1 MVAKSMKRVM
11 IVDALNAYFR
21 AFIVNPSLSVHGQPI
36 GGLKG
41 FLGILQKLC
50 RDIKPDSVVVVW
62 DGPGGSRK
70 RRQQNKNYK
79 EGRKPIR
86 VNRPTN
92 LSIEEQQANMAWQ
105 QIRLV
110 EYLNELPVIQFRFD
124 EIEADDV
131 IAYLTR
137 TEQYAG
143 WEKVIVSNDKDFI
156 QLCDDETVLWRPT
169 QKVVHNKNNIVED
182 FDIHPRNFAVA
193 RAIAGDPS
201 DNLVGVPR
209 AGLKSIAK
217 NFNFLREDKD
227 VTLQE
232 IFTFCENIDSKA
244 KFFSNVLEH
253 QDIVI
258 SNYKLMQ
265 LYAPAISLQ
274 SQEKVHF
281 ALNNFEFDY
290 NKTEIIR
297 MMNQDGF
304 GVFNWEDLHATMNK
318 ICVDKALRKG

>member
-1 MVAKSMKRVM
+1 MKRVM

-21 AFIVNPSLSVHGQPI
+21 AFIVNPSISIHGQPI

-41 FLGILQKLC
+41 FLSILQKLC
-50 RDIKPDSVVVVW
+50 RDINPDSIVIVW

-86 VNRPTN
+86 VNRPNN
-92 LSIEEQQANMAWQ
+92 LTPEEQRENMVWQ
-105 QIRLV
+105 QVRLI

-131 IAYLTR
+131 ISYVSRLPHY
-137 TEQYAG
+137 EG
-143 WEKVIVSNDKDFI
+143 WQKVIVSNDKDFI
-156 QLCDDETVLWRPT
+156 QLCDDETVLFRPT
-169 QKVVHNKNNIVED
+169 QKVVHNKMNIVEQ

-193 RAIAGDPS
+193 RAIAGDAS

-217 NFNFLREDKD
+217 NLNFLREDKD
-227 VTLQE
+227 VTLHE
-232 IFTFCENIDSKA
+232 VFDFCENTESKA

-253 QDIVI
+253 KDIVI

-274 SQEKVHF
+274 SQEKVHY
-281 ALNNFEFDY
+281 ALNNFEHDY
-290 NKTEIIR
+290 NKTEILR

-304 GVFNWEDLHATMNK
+304 GVFNWEDLHGTMNK
-318 ICVDKALRKG
+318 ICIDKALVTE

>member
-1 MVAKSMKRVM
+1 MKRVM

-21 AFIVNPSLSVHGQPI
+21 AFIVNPSISIHGQPI

-41 FLGILQKLC
+41 FLSILQKLC
-50 RDIKPDSVVVVW
+50 RDINPDSIVIVW

-86 VNRPTN
+86 VNRPNN
-92 LSIEEQQANMAWQ
+92 LTPEQQRENMVWQ
-105 QIRLV
+105 QVRLI

-131 IAYLTR
+131 ISYVSRLP
-137 TEQYAG
+137 QYDG
-143 WEKVIVSNDKDFI
+143 WQKVIVSNDKDFI
-156 QLCDDETVLWRPT
+156 QLCDDETVLFRPT
-169 QKVVHNKNNIVED
+169 QKVVHNKMNIVEQ

-193 RAIAGDPS
+193 RAIAGDAS

-217 NFNFLREDKD
+217 NLNFLREDKD
-227 VTLQE
+227 VTLHE
-232 IFTFCENIDSKA
+232 VFDFCENTDSKA
-244 KFFSNVLEH
+244 KFFTNILEH
-253 QDIVI
+253 KDIVI

-274 SQEKVHF
+274 SQEKVHY
-281 ALNNFEFDY
+281 ALNNFEHDY
-290 NKTEIIR
+290 NKTEILR

-304 GVFNWEDLHATMNK
+304 GVFNWEDLHGTMNK
-318 ICVDKALRKG
+318 ICIDKALREE

>member
-1 MVAKSMKRVM
+1 MKRVM

-21 AFIVNPSLSVHGQPI
+21 AFIVNPSISIHGQPI

-50 RDIKPDSVVVVW
+50 RDINPDSIVIVW

-86 VNRPTN
+86 VNRPNN
-92 LSIEEQQANMAWQ
+92 LTPEQQRENMVWQ
-105 QIRLV
+105 QVRLI

-124 EIEADDV
+124 EIEADDIISYV
-131 IAYLTR
+131 SRLS
-137 TEQYAG
+137 QYDG
-143 WEKVIVSNDKDFI
+143 WQKVIVSNDKDFI
-156 QLCDDETVLWRPT
+156 QLCDDETVLLRPT
-169 QKVVHNKNNIVED
+169 QKVVHNKLNVVDD
-182 FDIHPRNFAVA
+182 FNIHPRNFALA
-193 RAIAGDPS
+193 RAIAGDAS

-217 NFNFLREDKD
+217 NLNFLREDKD
-227 VTLQE
+227 VTLHE
-232 IFTFCENIDSKA
+232 VFDFCENIDSKA
-244 KFFSNVLEH
+244 KFFTNILEH
-253 QDIVI
+253 KDIVI

-274 SQEKVHF
+274 SQEKVHY
-281 ALNNFEFDY
+281 ALNNFEHDY
-290 NKTEIIR
+290 NKTEILR

-304 GVFNWEDLHATMNK
+304 GVFNWEDLHSTMNK
-318 ICVDKALRKG
+318 ICIDKALREE

>member
-1 MVAKSMKRVM
+1 MKRVM

-21 AFIVNPSLSVHGQPI
+21 AFIVNPSISIHGQPI

-41 FLGILQKLC
+41 FLSILQKLC
-50 RDIKPDSVVVVW
+50 RDINPDSIVIVW

-86 VNRPTN
+86 VNRPNN
-92 LSIEEQQANMAWQ
+92 LTPEEQRENMVWQ
-105 QIRLV
+105 QVRLI

-131 IAYLTR
+131 ISYVSRLPHY
-137 TEQYAG
+137 QG
-143 WEKVIVSNDKDFI
+143 WQKVIVSNDKDFI
-156 QLCDDETVLWRPT
+156 QLCDDETVLFRPT
-169 QKVVHNKNNIVED
+169 QKVVHNKMNIVEQ

-193 RAIAGDPS
+193 RAIAGDAS

-217 NFNFLREDKD
+217 NLNFLRQDKD
-227 VTLQE
+227 VTLHE
-232 IFTFCENIDSKA
+232 VFDFCENTESKA
-244 KFFSNVLEH
+244 KFFTNILEH
-253 QDIVI
+253 KDIVI

-274 SQEKVHF
+274 SQQKVHY
-281 ALNNFEFDY
+281 ALDNFEHDY
-290 NKTEIIR
+290 NKTEILR

-304 GVFNWEDLHATMNK
+304 GVFNWEDLHGTMNK
-318 ICVDKALRKG
+318 ICIDKALVKG

>member
-1 MVAKSMKRVM
+1 MKRVM

-21 AFIVNPSLSVHGQPI
+21 AFIVNPSISIHGQPI

-50 RDIKPDSVVVVW
+50 RDINPDSIVIVW

-86 VNRPTN
+86 VNRPNN
-92 LSIEEQQANMAWQ
+92 LTPEQQRENMVWQ
-105 QIRLV
+105 QVRLI

-131 IAYLTR
+131 ISYVSRLPHY
-137 TEQYAG
+137 EG
-143 WEKVIVSNDKDFI
+143 WQKVIVSNDKDFI
-156 QLCDDETVLWRPT
+156 QLCDDETVLLRPT
-169 QKVVHNKNNIVED
+169 QKVVHNKVNVVDD
-182 FDIHPRNFAVA
+182 FSIHPRNFAVA
-193 RAIAGDPS
+193 RAIAGDAS

-217 NFNFLREDKD
+217 NLNFLREDKD
-227 VTLQE
+227 VTLHE
-232 IFTFCENIDSKA
+232 VFDFCENTDSKA
-244 KFFSNVLEH
+244 KFFTNILEH
-253 QDIVI
+253 KDIVI

-274 SQEKVHF
+274 SQEKVHY
-281 ALNNFEFDY
+281 ALNNFEHDY
-290 NKTEIIR
+290 NKTEILR

-304 GVFNWEDLHATMNK
+304 GVFNWEDLHSTMNK
-318 ICVDKALRKG
+318 ICIDKALREE

>member
-1 MVAKSMKRVM
+1 MKRVM

-21 AFIVNPSLSVHGQPI
+21 AFIVNPSISIHGQPI

-41 FLGILQKLC
+41 FLSILQKLC
-50 RDIKPDSVVVVW
+50 RDINPDSIVIVW

-86 VNRPTN
+86 VNRPNN
-92 LSIEEQQANMAWQ
+92 LTPEEQRENMVWQ
-105 QIRLV
+105 QVRLI

-131 IAYLTR
+131 ISYVSRLPHY
-137 TEQYAG
+137 EG
-143 WEKVIVSNDKDFI
+143 WQKVIVSNDKDFI
-156 QLCDDETVLWRPT
+156 QLCDDETVLFRPT
-169 QKVVHNKNNIVED
+169 QKVVHNKMNIVEQ

-193 RAIAGDPS
+193 RAIAGDAS

-217 NFNFLREDKD
+217 NLNFLREDKD
-227 VTLQE
+227 VTLHE
-232 IFTFCENIDSKA
+232 VFDFCENTESKA
-244 KFFSNVLEH
+244 KFFTNILDH
-253 QDIVI
+253 KDIVI

-274 SQEKVHF
+274 SQEKVHY
-281 ALNNFEFDY
+281 ALNNFEHDY
-290 NKTEIIR
+290 NKTEILR

-304 GVFNWEDLHATMNK
+304 GVFNWEDLHGTMNK
-318 ICVDKALRKG
+318 ICIDKALREE

>member
-1 MVAKSMKRVM
+1 MKRVM

-21 AFIVNPSLSVHGQPI
+21 AFIVNPSISIHGQPI

-41 FLGILQKLC
+41 FLSILQKLC
-50 RDIKPDSVVVVW
+50 RDINPDSIVIVW

-86 VNRPTN
+86 VNRPNN
-92 LSIEEQQANMAWQ
+92 LTPEEQRENMVWQ
-105 QIRLV
+105 QVRLI

-131 IAYLTR
+131 ISYVSRLPHY
-137 TEQYAG
+137 QG
-143 WEKVIVSNDKDFI
+143 WQKVIVSNDKDFI
-156 QLCDDETVLWRPT
+156 QLCDDETVLFRPT
-169 QKVVHNKNNIVED
+169 QKAVHNKMNIVEQ

-193 RAIAGDPS
+193 RAIAGDAS

-217 NFNFLREDKD
+217 NLNFLREDKD
-227 VTLQE
+227 VTLHE
-232 IFTFCENIDSKA
+232 VFDFCENTESKA
-244 KFFSNVLEH
+244 KFFTNILEH
-253 QDIVI
+253 KDIVI

-274 SQEKVHF
+274 SQEKVHY
-281 ALNNFEFDY
+281 ALNNFEHDY
-290 NKTEIIR
+290 NKTEILR

-304 GVFNWEDLHATMNK
+304 GVFNWEDLHGTMNK
-318 ICVDKALRKG
+318 ICIDKALVKG

>member
-1 MVAKSMKRVM
+1 MKRVM

-21 AFIVNPSLSVHGQPI
+21 AFIVNPSISIHGQPI

-41 FLGILQKLC
+41 FLSILQKLC
-50 RDIKPDSVVVVW
+50 RDINPDSIVIIW

-86 VNRPTN
+86 VNRPNN
-92 LSIEEQQANMAWQ
+92 LTPEEQRENMVWQ
-105 QIRLV
+105 QVRLI

-131 IAYLTR
+131 ISYVSRLPHY
-137 TEQYAG
+137 QG
-143 WEKVIVSNDKDFI
+143 WQKVIVSNDKDFI
-156 QLCDDETVLWRPT
+156 QLCDDETVLFRPT
-169 QKVVHNKNNIVED
+169 QKAVHNKNNVVEQ

-193 RAIAGDPS
+193 RAIAGDAS

-217 NFNFLREDKD
+217 NLNFLREDKD
-227 VTLQE
+227 VTLHE
-232 IFTFCENIDSKA
+232 VFDFCENTESKA
-244 KFFSNVLEH
+244 KFFANILEH
-253 QDIVI
+253 KDIVI

-274 SQEKVHF
+274 SQEKVHY
-281 ALNNFEFDY
+281 ALNNFEHDY
-290 NKTEIIR
+290 NKTEILR

-304 GVFNWEDLHATMNK
+304 GVFNWEDLHGTMNK
-318 ICVDKALRKG
+318 ICIDKALVTE

>member
-1 MVAKSMKRVM
+1 MKRVM

-21 AFIVNPSLSVHGQPI
+21 AFIVNPSISIHGQPI

-41 FLGILQKLC
+41 FLSILQKLC
-50 RDIKPDSVVVVW
+50 RDINPDSIVIVW

-86 VNRPTN
+86 VNRPNN
-92 LSIEEQQANMAWQ
+92 LTPEQQRENMVWQ
-105 QIRLV
+105 QVRLI

-131 IAYLTR
+131 ISYVSRLPHY
-137 TEQYAG
+137 QG
-143 WEKVIVSNDKDFI
+143 WQKVIVSNDKDFI
-156 QLCDDETVLWRPT
+156 QLCDDETVLFRPT
-169 QKVVHNKNNIVED
+169 QKAVHNKNNVVEQ

-193 RAIAGDPS
+193 RAIAGDAS

-217 NFNFLREDKD
+217 NLNFLREDKD
-227 VTLQE
+227 VTLHE
-232 IFTFCENIDSKA
+232 VFDFCENTDSKA
-244 KFFSNVLEH
+244 KFFTNILEH
-253 QDIVI
+253 KDIVI

-274 SQEKVHF
+274 SQEKVHY
-281 ALNNFEFDY
+281 ALNNFEHDY
-290 NKTEIIR
+290 NKTEILR

-304 GVFNWEDLHATMNK
+304 GVFNWEDLHGTMNK
-318 ICVDKALRKG
+318 ICIDKALVTE

>member
-1 MVAKSMKRVM
+1 MKRVM

-21 AFIVNPSLSVHGQPI
+21 AFIVNPSISIHGQPI

-41 FLGILQKLC
+41 FLSILQKLC
-50 RDIKPDSVVVVW
+50 RDINPDSIVIVW

-86 VNRPTN
+86 VNRPNN
-92 LSIEEQQANMAWQ
+92 LTPEQQRENMVWQ
-105 QIRLV
+105 QVRLI

-131 IAYLTR
+131 ISYVSRLPHY
-137 TEQYAG
+137 QG
-143 WEKVIVSNDKDFI
+143 WQKVIVSNDKDFI
-156 QLCDDETVLWRPT
+156 QLCDDETVLFRPT
-169 QKVVHNKNNIVED
+169 QKAVHNKNNVVEQ

-193 RAIAGDPS
+193 RAIAGDAS

-217 NFNFLREDKD
+217 NLNFLREDKD
-227 VTLQE
+227 VTLHE
-232 IFTFCENIDSKA
+232 VFDFCENTDSKA
-244 KFFSNVLEH
+244 KFFANILEH
-253 QDIVI
+253 KDIVI

-274 SQEKVHF
+274 SQEKVHY
-281 ALNNFEFDY
+281 ALNNFEHDY
-290 NKTEIIR
+290 NKTEILR

-304 GVFNWEDLHATMNK
+304 GVFNWEDLHGTMNK
-318 ICVDKALRKG
+318 ICIDKALVTE

>member
-1 MVAKSMKRVM
+1 M
-11 IVDALNAYFR
+11 I
-21 AFIVNPSLSVHGQPI
+21 
-36 GGLKG
+36 
-41 FLGILQKLC
+41 
-50 RDIKPDSVVVVW
+50 VW

-86 VNRPTN
+86 VNRPNN
-92 LSIEEQQANMAWQ
+92 LTPEEQRENMVWQ
-105 QIRLV
+105 QVRLI

-131 IAYLTR
+131 ISYVSRLPHY
-137 TEQYAG
+137 EG
-143 WEKVIVSNDKDFI
+143 WQKVIVSNDKDFI
-156 QLCDDETVLWRPT
+156 QLCDDETVLFRPT
-169 QKVVHNKNNIVED
+169 QKVVHNKMNIVEQ

-193 RAIAGDPS
+193 RAIAGDAS

-217 NFNFLREDKD
+217 NLNFLREDKD
-227 VTLQE
+227 VTLHE
-232 IFTFCENIDSKA
+232 VFDFCESTDSKA
-244 KFFSNVLEH
+244 KFFTNILEH
-253 QDIVI
+253 KDIVI

-274 SQEKVHF
+274 SQEKVHY
-281 ALNNFEFDY
+281 ALNNFEHDY
-290 NKTEIIR
+290 NKTEILR

-304 GVFNWEDLHATMNK
+304 GVFNWEDLHGTMNK
-318 ICVDKALRKG
+318 ICIDKALREE

>member
-1 MVAKSMKRVM
+1 MKRVM

-21 AFIVNPSLSVHGQPI
+21 AFIVNPSISIHGQPI

-41 FLGILQKLC
+41 FLSILQKLC
-50 RDIKPDSVVVVW
+50 RDINPDSIVIVW

-86 VNRPTN
+86 VNRPNN
-92 LSIEEQQANMAWQ
+92 LTPEEQRENMVWQ
-105 QIRLV
+105 QVRLI

-131 IAYLTR
+131 ISYVSRLPHY
-137 TEQYAG
+137 EG
-143 WEKVIVSNDKDFI
+143 WQKVIVSNDKDFI
-156 QLCDDETVLWRPT
+156 QLCDDETVLFRPT
-169 QKVVHNKNNIVED
+169 QKAVHNKMNIVEQ

-193 RAIAGDPS
+193 RAIAGDAS

-217 NFNFLREDKD
+217 NLNFLREDKD
-227 VTLQE
+227 VTLHE
-232 IFTFCENIDSKA
+232 VFDFCENTESKA
-244 KFFSNVLEH
+244 KFFTNILEH
-253 QDIVI
+253 KDIVI

-274 SQEKVHF
+274 SQQKVHY
-281 ALNNFEFDY
+281 ALDNFEHDY
-290 NKTEIIR
+290 NKTEILR

-304 GVFNWEDLHATMNK
+304 GVFNWEDLHGTMNK
-318 ICVDKALRKG
+318 ICIDKALVKG

>member
-1 MVAKSMKRVM
+1 MKRVM

-21 AFIVNPSLSVHGQPI
+21 AFIVNPSISIHGQPI

-41 FLGILQKLC
+41 FLSILQKLC
-50 RDIKPDSVVVVW
+50 RDINPDSIVIVW

-86 VNRPTN
+86 VNRPNN
-92 LSIEEQQANMAWQ
+92 LTPEQQRENMVWQ
-105 QIRLV
+105 QVRLI
-110 EYLNELPVIQFRFD
+110 EYLNELPVIQLRFD

-131 IAYLTR
+131 ISYVSRLPHY
-137 TEQYAG
+137 EG
-143 WEKVIVSNDKDFI
+143 WQKVIVSNDKDFI
-156 QLCDDETVLWRPT
+156 QLCDDETVLFRPT
-169 QKVVHNKNNIVED
+169 QKVVHNKMNIVEQ

-193 RAIAGDPS
+193 RAIAGDAS

-217 NFNFLREDKD
+217 NLNFLREDKD
-227 VTLQE
+227 VTLHE
-232 IFTFCENIDSKA
+232 VFNFCENTDSKA
-244 KFFSNVLEH
+244 KFLANILEH
-253 QDIVI
+253 KDIVI

-274 SQEKVHF
+274 SQEKVHY
-281 ALNNFEFDY
+281 ALNNFEHDY
-290 NKTEIIR
+290 NKTEILR

-304 GVFNWEDLHATMNK
+304 GVFNWEDLHGTMNK
-318 ICVDKALRKG
+318 ICIDKALVTE

>member
-1 MVAKSMKRVM
+1 MKRVM

-21 AFIVNPSLSVHGQPI
+21 AFIVNPSISIHGQPI

-41 FLGILQKLC
+41 FLSILQKLC
-50 RDIKPDSVVVVW
+50 RDINPDSIVIVW

-86 VNRPTN
+86 VNRPNN
-92 LSIEEQQANMAWQ
+92 LTPEEQRENMVWQ
-105 QIRLV
+105 QVRLI

-131 IAYLTR
+131 ISYVSRLPHY
-137 TEQYAG
+137 EG
-143 WEKVIVSNDKDFI
+143 WQKVIVSNDKDFI
-156 QLCDDETVLWRPT
+156 QLCDDETVLFRPT
-169 QKVVHNKNNIVED
+169 QKVVHNKMNIVEQ
-182 FDIHPRNFAVA
+182 FDIHPRNFALA
-193 RAIAGDPS
+193 RAIAGDAS

-217 NFNFLREDKD
+217 NLNFLREDKD
-227 VTLQE
+227 VTLHE
-232 IFTFCENIDSKA
+232 VFDFCENTESKA
-244 KFFSNVLEH
+244 KFFTNILDH
-253 QDIVI
+253 KDIVI

-274 SQEKVHF
+274 SQEKVHY
-281 ALNNFEFDY
+281 ALNNFEHDY
-290 NKTEIIR
+290 NKTEILR

-304 GVFNWEDLHATMNK
+304 GVFNWEDLHGTMNK
-318 ICVDKALRKG
+318 ICIDKALREE

>member
-1 MVAKSMKRVM
+1 MKRVM

-21 AFIVNPSLSVHGQPI
+21 AFIVNPSISIHGQPI

-50 RDIKPDSVVVVW
+50 RDINPDSIVIVW

-86 VNRPTN
+86 VNRPNN
-92 LSIEEQQANMAWQ
+92 LTPEQQRENMVWQ
-105 QIRLV
+105 QVRLI

-131 IAYLTR
+131 ISYVSRLP
-137 TEQYAG
+137 QYDG
-143 WEKVIVSNDKDFI
+143 WQKVIVSNDKDFI
-156 QLCDDETVLWRPT
+156 QLCDDETVLLRPT
-169 QKVVHNKNNIVED
+169 QKVVHNKVNVVDD
-182 FDIHPRNFAVA
+182 FNIHPRNFAVA
-193 RAIAGDPS
+193 RAIAGDAS

-217 NFNFLREDKD
+217 NLNFLREDKD
-227 VTLQE
+227 VTLHE
-232 IFTFCENIDSKA
+232 VFDFCENTDSKA
-244 KFFSNVLEH
+244 KFFTNILEH
-253 QDIVI
+253 KDIVI

-274 SQEKVHF
+274 SQEKVHY
-281 ALNNFEFDY
+281 ALNNFEHDY
-290 NKTEIIR
+290 NKTEILR

-304 GVFNWEDLHATMNK
+304 GVFNWEDLHGTMNK
-318 ICVDKALRKG
+318 ICIDKALKGE

>member
-1 MVAKSMKRVM
+1 MKRVM

-21 AFIVNPSLSVHGQPI
+21 AFIVNPSISIHGQPI

-41 FLGILQKLC
+41 FLSILQKLC
-50 RDIKPDSVVVVW
+50 RDINPDSIVIVW

-86 VNRPTN
+86 VNRPNN
-92 LSIEEQQANMAWQ
+92 LTPEEQRENMVWQ
-105 QIRLV
+105 QVRLI

-131 IAYLTR
+131 ISYVSRLPHY
-137 TEQYAG
+137 EG
-143 WEKVIVSNDKDFI
+143 WQKVIVSNDKDFI
-156 QLCDDETVLWRPT
+156 QLCDDETVLFRPT
-169 QKVVHNKNNIVED
+169 QKVVHNKMNIVEQ

-193 RAIAGDPS
+193 RAIAGDAS

-217 NFNFLREDKD
+217 NLNFLREDKD
-227 VTLQE
+227 VTLHE
-232 IFTFCENIDSKA
+232 VFDFCENTDSKA
-244 KFFSNVLEH
+244 KFFANILEH
-253 QDIVI
+253 KDIVI

-274 SQEKVHF
+274 SQEKVHY
-281 ALNNFEFDY
+281 ALNNFEHDY
-290 NKTEIIR
+290 NKTEILR

-304 GVFNWEDLHATMNK
+304 GVFNWEDLHGTMNK
-318 ICVDKALRKG
+318 ICIDKALVTE

>member
-1 MVAKSMKRVM
+1 MKRVM

-21 AFIVNPSLSVHGQPI
+21 AFIVNPSISIHGQPI

-50 RDIKPDSVVVVW
+50 RDINPDSIVIVW

-86 VNRPTN
+86 VNCPNN
-92 LSIEEQQANMAWQ
+92 LTPEQQRENMVWQ
-105 QIRLV
+105 QVRLI

-131 IAYLTR
+131 ISYVSRLPH
-137 TEQYAG
+137 YNG
-143 WEKVIVSNDKDFI
+143 WQKVIVSNDKDFI
-156 QLCDDETVLWRPT
+156 QLCDDETVLLRPT
-169 QKVVHNKNNIVED
+169 QKVVHNKVNVVDD
-182 FDIHPRNFAVA
+182 FNIHPRNFAVA
-193 RAIAGDPS
+193 RAIAGDAS

-217 NFNFLREDKD
+217 NLNFLREDKD
-227 VTLQE
+227 VTLHE
-232 IFTFCENIDSKA
+232 VFDFCESVDSKA
-244 KFFSNVLEH
+244 KFFTNILEH
-253 QDIVI
+253 KDIVI

-274 SQEKVHF
+274 SQEKVHY
-281 ALNNFEFDY
+281 ALNNFEHDY
-290 NKTEIIR
+290 NKTEILR

-304 GVFNWEDLHATMNK
+304 GVFNWEDLHGTMNK
-318 ICVDKALRKG
+318 ICIDKALREE

>member
-1 MVAKSMKRVM
+1 MKRVM

-21 AFIVNPSLSVHGQPI
+21 AFIVNPSISIHGQPI

-41 FLGILQKLC
+41 FLSILQKLC
-50 RDIKPDSVVVVW
+50 RDINPDSIVIVW

-86 VNRPTN
+86 VNRPNN
-92 LSIEEQQANMAWQ
+92 LTPEEQRENMVWQ
-105 QIRLV
+105 QVRLI

-131 IAYLTR
+131 ISYVSRLPHY
-137 TEQYAG
+137 EG
-143 WEKVIVSNDKDFI
+143 WQKVIVSNDKDFI
-156 QLCDDETVLWRPT
+156 QLCDDETVLFRPT
-169 QKVVHNKNNIVED
+169 QKVVHNKMNIVEQ

-193 RAIAGDPS
+193 RAIAGDAS

-209 AGLKSIAK
+209 AGLKAIAK
-217 NFNFLREDKD
+217 NLNFLREDKD
-227 VTLQE
+227 VTLHE
-232 IFTFCENIDSKA
+232 VFDFCENTDSKA
-244 KFFSNVLEH
+244 KFFTNILEH
-253 QDIVI
+253 KDIVI

-274 SQEKVHF
+274 SQEKVHY
-281 ALNNFEFDY
+281 ALNNFEHDY
-290 NKTEIIR
+290 NKTEILR

-304 GVFNWEDLHATMNK
+304 GVFNWEDLHGTMNK
-318 ICVDKALRKG
+318 ICIDKALREE

>member
-1 MVAKSMKRVM
+1 MKRVM

-21 AFIVNPSLSVHGQPI
+21 AFIVNPSISIHGQPI

-41 FLGILQKLC
+41 FLSILQKLC
-50 RDIKPDSVVVVW
+50 RDINPDSIVIVW

-86 VNRPTN
+86 VNRPNN
-92 LSIEEQQANMAWQ
+92 LTPEEQRENMVWQ
-105 QIRLV
+105 QVRLI

-131 IAYLTR
+131 ISYVSRLPHY
-137 TEQYAG
+137 QG
-143 WEKVIVSNDKDFI
+143 WQKVIVSNDKDFI
-156 QLCDDETVLWRPT
+156 QLCDDETVLFRPT
-169 QKVVHNKNNIVED
+169 QKVVHNKMNIVEQ

-193 RAIAGDPS
+193 RAIAGDAS

-217 NFNFLREDKD
+217 NLNFLREDKD
-227 VTLQE
+227 ITLHE
-232 IFTFCENIDSKA
+232 VFDFCENTDSKA
-244 KFFSNVLEH
+244 KFFANILEH
-253 QDIVI
+253 KDIVI

-274 SQEKVHF
+274 SQEKVHY
-281 ALNNFEFDY
+281 ALNNFEHDY
-290 NKTEIIR
+290 NKTEILR

-304 GVFNWEDLHATMNK
+304 GVFNWEDLHGTMNK
-318 ICVDKALRKG
+318 ICIDKALVTE

>member
-1 MVAKSMKRVM
+1 MKRVM

-21 AFIVNPSLSVHGQPI
+21 AFIVNPSISIHGQPI

-41 FLGILQKLC
+41 FLSILQKLC
-50 RDIKPDSVVVVW
+50 RDINPDSIVIVW

-70 RRQQNKNYK
+70 RRPQNKNYK

-86 VNRPTN
+86 VNRPNN
-92 LSIEEQQANMAWQ
+92 LTPEEQRENMVWQ
-105 QIRLV
+105 QVRLI

-131 IAYLTR
+131 ISYVSRLPHY
-137 TEQYAG
+137 EG
-143 WEKVIVSNDKDFI
+143 WQKVIVSNDKDFI
-156 QLCDDETVLWRPT
+156 QLCDDETVLFRPT
-169 QKVVHNKNNIVED
+169 QKVVHNKMNIVEQL
-182 FDIHPRNFAVA
+182 DIHPRNFAVA
-193 RAIAGDPS
+193 RAIAGDAS

-217 NFNFLREDKD
+217 NLNFLREDKD
-227 VTLQE
+227 VTLHE
-232 IFTFCENIDSKA
+232 VFDFCENTDSKA
-244 KFFSNVLEH
+244 KFFTNILEH
-253 QDIVI
+253 KDIVI

-274 SQEKVHF
+274 SQEKVHY
-281 ALNNFEFDY
+281 ALNNFEHDY
-290 NKTEIIR
+290 NKTEILR

-304 GVFNWEDLHATMNK
+304 GVFNWEDLHGTMNK
-318 ICVDKALRKG
+318 ICIDKALREE

>member
-1 MVAKSMKRVM
+1 MKRVM

-21 AFIVNPSLSVHGQPI
+21 AFMVNPSISIHGQPI

-41 FLGILQKLC
+41 FLSILQKLC
-50 RDIKPDSVVVVW
+50 RDINPDSIVIVW

-86 VNRPTN
+86 VNRPNN
-92 LSIEEQQANMAWQ
+92 LTPEEQRENMVWQ
-105 QIRLV
+105 QVRLI

-131 IAYLTR
+131 ISYVSRLPHY
-137 TEQYAG
+137 EG
-143 WEKVIVSNDKDFI
+143 WQKVIVSNDKDFI
-156 QLCDDETVLWRPT
+156 QLCDDETVLFRPT
-169 QKVVHNKNNIVED
+169 QKAVHNKMNIVEQ

-193 RAIAGDPS
+193 RAIAGDAS

-217 NFNFLREDKD
+217 NLNFLRQDKD
-227 VTLQE
+227 VTLHE
-232 IFTFCENIDSKA
+232 VFDFCENTESKA
-244 KFFSNVLEH
+244 KFFTNILEH
-253 QDIVI
+253 KDIVI

-274 SQEKVHF
+274 SQQKVHY
-281 ALNNFEFDY
+281 ALDNFEHDY
-290 NKTEIIR
+290 NKTEILR

-304 GVFNWEDLHATMNK
+304 GVFNWEDLHGTMNK
-318 ICVDKALRKG
+318 ICIDKALVKG